1 MNTKPI
7 VVGILFVVVVG
18 AVGNAGAERIKANSK
33 QSGKAQ
39 SDCVKNG
46 GVEWPQSAESP
57 TYGCIDKNG
66 HGLVCGG
73 GTAEQ
78 KATCDTFRT
87 LPPRLPTRD
96 EIFLAEQAA
105 ARQAEG
111 DKASAP

>member
-1 MNTKPI
+1 MKTKTI
-7 VVGILFVVVVG
+7 VAGVLFAVVIG
-18 AVGNAGAERIKANSK
+18 AMGNAGAERIKANSK
-33 QSGKAQ
+33 ESSKAQ
-39 SDCVKNG
+39 NDCVKNG

-87 LPPRLPTRD
+87 VPPRLPTRD

-105 ARQAEG
+105 ARQGERG
-111 DKASAP
+111 KASAP